1 MFVPS
6 EVADQEQVPDG
17 REDEDRD
24 WGLEETHLPK
34 VNQPGLSRRGPSADS
49 VQS

>member
-6 EVADQEQVPDG
+6 EVADQEQVPHG

-24 WGLEETHLPK
+24 WGAEETHLPK
-34 VNQPGLSRRGPSADS
+34 VTQPGLSQRGPTANY